1 MRAAIITEKARLCK
15 AKISKEKAIAIA
27 MLGLP
32 IIAIFVSICL
42 GRYIVSPGVV
52 FSILASHVIPMEA
65 TWTDIQET
73 VVMQIRLP
81 RIMLAMLV
89 GAGLSISG
97 AALQGL
103 FGNPLVSPHILGVS
117 AGAGF
122 GAALGIL
129 TAGHMTV
136 IQTLAVVFGVFAIFI
151 THAISRIRGG
161 TPLFMLV
168 LSGVIVGAFFQALI
182 SLLKYVADPEDTL
195 PSIVFWLMGS
205 LTGTSYRDLLI
216 GAPLM
221 LIGITVLLL
230 LRWRI
235 NILSLGEE
243 EAKSLGISV
252 EKLKWI
258 VIMAV
263 TLISAVAVSL
273 CGIIGWVGLV
283 IPHIGR
289 MLVGND
295 HKKLLPA
302 CVSIGAVYMLFI
314 DNIARTATA
323 AEIPLS
329 ILTAVIGAPFFAYL
343 LRRTGG
349 KWS

>member
-1 MRAAIITEKARLCK
+1 MKTVVIEETALQKAREK
-15 AKISKEKAIAIA
+15 KEKVITIILLA
-27 MLGLP
+27 LP
-32 IIAIFVSICL
+32 IIAVFVSICL
-42 GRYIVSPGVV
+42 GRYVV
-52 FSILASHVIPMEA
+52 FPDTVFRILASHIVPMET
-65 TWTDIQET
+65 TWTAIQET
-73 VVMQIRLP
+73 VVLQIRVP
-81 RIMLAMLV
+81 RIIMAMLV

-129 TAGHMTV
+129 IAGQMGV
-136 IQTLAVVFGVFAIFI
+136 IQLLAVAFGVLAIFI

-168 LSGVIVGAFFQALI
+168 LAGVIVGAFFQALI

-221 LIGITVLLL
+221 LIGIVVLLL

-252 EKLKWI
+252 EKVKWT

-263 TLISAVAVSL
+263 TLISAVSVSL
-273 CGIIGWVGLV
+273 CGIVGWVGLV

-295 HKKLLPA
+295 HKRLLPA

-314 DNIARTATA
+314 DNLARTATA

-329 ILTAVIGAPFFAYL
+329 ILTAIIGAPFFAYL